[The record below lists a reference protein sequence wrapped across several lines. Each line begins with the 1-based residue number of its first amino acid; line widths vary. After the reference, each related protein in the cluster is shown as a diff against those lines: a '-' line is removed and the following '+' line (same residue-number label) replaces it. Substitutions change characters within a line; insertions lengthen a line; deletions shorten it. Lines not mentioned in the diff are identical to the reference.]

1 VGDTPPET
9 ARRIPFDH
17 VDGRI
22 ILPLRA
28 GGSGEFG
35 VILDMSVAL
44 GGVYLFHR
52 EAVGEIGV
60 RDPEEVVLPN
70 AGPGGAPSR
79 GILADSVDL
88 FCGDV
93 ALPRA
98 TVVVSTGDATQKME
112 WDGLIGFALFG
123 SFAVEI
129 DFDTRT
135 ILLHD
140 PGTFAPDSA
149 WARVPLDLSGGVP
162 LLEVSLSGA
171 GEAGRPAAVS
181 IDLADATPFTFLV
194 RESQEGSSPPVASE
208 IRAAIVGAERRGDLP
223 VAAGRISR
231 LGIGPFVLRDAP
243 MLFAKAEWRTSRTD
257 VQGVLGSGA
266 LARFDAVFDYASGS
280 LYLRPNGRF
289 DEPFGP

>member
-1 VGDTPPET
+1 V
-9 ARRIPFDH
+9 
-17 VDGRI
+17 
-22 ILPLRA
+22 RA

-35 VILDMSVAL
+35 VVLDTGIAL
-44 GGVYLFHR
+44 RGVYLFHR
-52 EAVGEIGV
+52 EAAEEIGV
-60 RDPEEVVLPN
+60 REVAEVLLPG
-70 AGPGGAPSR
+70 AGPGGVASR
-79 GILADSVDL
+79 GIVADSVSL

-98 TVVVSTGDATQKME
+98 TVVVSTSDATQKME
-112 WDGLIGFALFG
+112 WDGLIGYALFG

-140 PGTFAPDSA
+140 PGTFAPDST
-149 WARVPLDLSGGVP
+149 WTRLPLDLSRGVP
-162 LLEVSLSGA
+162 LLRVSLSG
-171 GEAGRPAAVS
+171 EEEEGRPAAAS
-181 IDLADATPFTFLV
+181 LDLADANPLTLLV
-194 RESQEGSSPPVASE
+194 RENADGGLPVPAGV
-208 IRAAIVGAERRGDLP
+208 RATIAGAERRGDLP
-223 VAAGRISR
+223 VAAGRMPR

-257 VQGVLGSGA
+257 VQGVLGGGA